1 MMQSLIDKVKH
12 AAQSYQGHLF
22 LSILT
27 CCLIPLGF
35 MGYISIRFVYQNT
48 AETTLQA
55 AIRFDNQLYD
65 QIENRIEQVEN
76 TASAMQYN
84 LYNIE
89 NTDSFADEL
98 TVLDDVRSN
107 ISMYMHTFDL
117 LHISVYLPSTDKA
130 SQEGLYYFPIEA
142 ISNYTFTDSI
152 GKHHG
157 TDSIWFLQENVQL
170 PMILNAANGNAIGCA
185 RVNINQYETAPHS
198 GFIILLQPW
207 EISNMIRTIYD
218 GTEITGYLITGDGQ
232 VLAHSDPELEG
243 TNIEATELS
252 FLMEHVGGNKVL
264 SGNTYYRIQQL
275 SNGWYQVA
283 VIPQSYVMSSL
294 GQLRISLMVI
304 FCMSIVCILAATI
317 LLSRTLTR
325 RLASLAEAIN
335 HYQLGNKIPDDIRA
349 RLVRPTGDLRSD
361 EFDQL
366 GSAFLTMSDSV
377 NESMN
382 SVLELTVAEKRL
394 RYQLLQSQINPHFLY
409 NILGTIRTCNSLG
422 RPDTAN
428 QMIDNLTRFYRL
440 TLHKSEDMIPI
451 RDEVEIAQ
459 LYLQLERLCH
469 SNNLTWE
476 FRLDDGIENYYMCK
490 FTLQPFLENCIHY
503 GYSETIDSIHITV
516 EFTYGD
522 DTVIVTVQDN
532 GVGIQADRLAEL
544 REMLEHHS
552 VNTSRHFGIGSV
564 AKRIS
569 SPFYGNGYVE
579 IDNVDNGGAIV
590 TITFAQMEEYIEIEE

>member
-1 MMQSLIDKVKH
+1 MRSLLDRIRQGF
-12 AAQSYQGHLF
+12 QSYEGHLF
-22 LSILT
+22 LSILA
-27 CCLIPLGF
+27 CCMIPLGF
-35 MGYISIRFVYQNT
+35 MGYISIRFVYQNM
-48 AETTLQA
+48 AETTLQT

-65 QIENRIEQVEN
+65 QLENRFEQVEN

-89 NTDSFADEL
+89 NADTFTEEL
-98 TVLDDVRSN
+98 TVLNDVRSN

-117 LHISVYLPSTDKA
+117 LHIGVFLPSSDKA
-130 SQEGLYYFPIEA
+130 SEEGLYYFPVDT
-142 ISNYTFTDSI
+142 ISNYAFSDHI
-152 GKHHG
+152 DGHHG
-157 TDSIWFLQENVQL
+157 TNSIWFLQQAVEL
-170 PMILNAANGNAIGCA
+170 PRILGAASGNAIGCA
-185 RVNINQYETAPHS
+185 RVNINKYESSPRS
-198 GFIILLQPW
+198 GFMILLQPG
-207 EISNMIRTIYD
+207 EVSRMIDTMYTDTGI
-218 GTEITGYLITGDGQ
+218 IGYLMTAEGEI
-232 VLAHSDPELEG
+232 LAHSDPSVEG
-243 TNIEATELS
+243 TTLDAEETAFLLS
-252 FLMEHVGGNKVL
+252 HAGESKVL
-264 SGNTYYRIQQL
+264 SGSTYYRVRQL

-294 GQLRISLMVI
+294 GQLRISLIVI
-304 FCMSIVCILAATI
+304 FCLSIGCILAATI

-335 HYQLGNKIPDDIRA
+335 NYQLGSKIPDDIRA
-349 RLVRPTGDLRSD
+349 KLVQPAGRMRSD

-366 GSAFLTMSDSV
+366 GSAFLAMSDSV
-377 NESMN
+377 NENMN
-382 SVLELTVAEKRL
+382 SVIELTVAEKRL

-422 RPDTAN
+422 RPNTAN
-428 QMIDNLTRFYRL
+428 EMIDNLTRFYRL

-459 LYLQLERLCH
+459 LYLQLEQLCH
-469 SNNLTWE
+469 SNDLSWE
-476 FRLDDGIENYYMCK
+476 FHLDDGIENYYMCK

-522 DTVIVTVQDN
+522 DTVIATVRDN
-532 GVGIQADRLAEL
+532 GVGIRQERLAEL
-544 REMLEHHS
+544 REMLEQQS

-569 SPFYGNGYVE
+569 SPFYGSGHVE
-579 IDNVDNGGAIV
+579 IDNAPEGGTLV
-590 TITFAQMEEYIEIEE
+590 TITFAQIEEYVEIEEQ